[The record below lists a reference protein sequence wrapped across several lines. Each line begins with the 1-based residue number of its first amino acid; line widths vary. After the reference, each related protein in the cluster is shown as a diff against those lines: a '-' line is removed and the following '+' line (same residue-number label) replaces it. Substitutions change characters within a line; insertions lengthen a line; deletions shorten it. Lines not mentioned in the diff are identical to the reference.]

1 MKDYLLIDKKEYLRM
16 NEVRERF
23 GDDYAIGFAF
33 DLLDNAF
40 EKSEKQKKEKEK
52 VFECYSI
59 GLSNFLTKRGFQII
73 GTRPNTKNPNWDV
86 WLFGHFHADRMERPH
101 VEQYFKAIEDL
112 EEIWKRWNDP
122 NYLLPTYFRKSPNF
136 DKGKTE

>member
-23 GDDYAIGFAF
+23 GDDYAMGFAF

-52 VFECYSI
+52 EKVFECYSI
-59 GLSNFLTKRGFQII
+59 GLSNFLTKKGFRII

-86 WLFGHFHADRMERPH
+86 WLFESSPEIERARS
-101 VEQYFKAIEDL
+101 EYS
-112 EEIWKRWNDP
+112 R
-122 NYLLPTYFRKSPNF
+122 RKN
-136 DKGKTE
+136 

>member
-16 NEVRERF
+16 NEVRKRF

-86 WLFGHFHADRMERPH
+86 WLFERTPD
-101 VEQYFKAIEDL
+101 IERAQS
-112 EEIWKRWNDP
+112 E
-122 NYLLPTYFRKSPNF
+122 YSHRKN
-136 DKGKTE
+136 

>member
-1 MKDYLLIDKKEYLRM
+1 M

-33 DLLDNAF
+33 DLLDSAF
-40 EKSEKQKKEKEK
+40 EKLEKQKKEKEK

-59 GLSNFLTKRGFQII
+59 GLSNFLTKKGFQII

-86 WLFGHFHADRMERPH
+86 WLFERTPD
-101 VEQYFKAIEDL
+101 IERAQS
-112 EEIWKRWNDP
+112 E
-122 NYLLPTYFRKSPNF
+122 YSHRKN
-136 DKGKTE
+136 